1 LADPTGEYHYRAF
14 GDEDGKPAR
23 LAAGER
29 IMLTQIW
36 LTQPL
41 AFARVGASPTPSDAF
56 MWNGNDLTP
65 DGSGQ
70 TTLAPAETINLD
82 AEGVPTG
89 VKPDRVVFRDQY
101 GIRPV
106 CPYFELHGTWT
117 ENGRRKSGPVTA
129 QVLDKFGVKPKD
141 IAWDIH
147 CAQLKAFHYT
157 YDDADRIDA
166 VLQLRGDD
174 TTRHTLEGRSP
185 ARAKQPLVPKGAFVP
200 LGAVQVARPSKDH
213 PEIRLRFYAPAGL
226 CYGPTDVD
234 QRIAKADFKLRDQD
248 GSRPNL
254 EWKELKLPPERQIL
268 NPKSSWARYVLERA
282 KLGPF
287 PGSDSRNYPSYLFA
301 GLLVGQD
308 ADSADHH
315 GLGLVDDISDGVIT
329 CTVRM
334 TRRKL
339 SAVARIVVGPP
350 DFGPTSRP
358 PISLADNLTD
368 RADRAAARK
377 AEDWTLE
384 ELRDI
389 VCDIFER
396 AFETSHLINKD
407 YQNQRCHWDN
417 VNSTL
422 VDLGRTSAYDLE
434 QVEAMLWANVNVAA
448 VRDGKAAPLHL
459 AEGGERKHRRYASI
473 EYLEMRFR
481 ENPELFDTW
490 IRRPLDPNP
499 FFDTR
504 MPALMRGSDTRP
516 WHLTRRQWEL
526 VRLWIDKLRAATADH
541 GASPAERTSRNA

>member
-1 LADPTGEYHYRAF
+1 
-14 GDEDGKPAR
+14 
-23 LAAGER
+23 
-29 IMLTQIW
+29 M
-36 LTQPL
+36 
-41 AFARVGASPTPSDAF
+41 
-56 MWNGNDLTP
+56 
-65 DGSGQ
+65 
-70 TTLAPAETINLD
+70 
-82 AEGVPTG
+82 
-89 VKPDRVVFRDQY
+89 
-101 GIRPV
+101 
-106 CPYFELHGTWT
+106 
-117 ENGRRKSGPVTA
+117 
-129 QVLDKFGVKPKD
+129 
-141 IAWDIH
+141 
-147 CAQLKAFHYT
+147 
-157 YDDADRIDA
+157 
-166 VLQLRGDD
+166 
-174 TTRHTLEGRSP
+174 
-185 ARAKQPLVPKGAFVP
+185 
-200 LGAVQVARPSKDH
+200 
-213 PEIRLRFYAPAGL
+213 
-226 CYGPTDVD
+226 
-234 QRIAKADFKLRDQD
+234 
-248 GSRPNL
+248 
-254 EWKELKLPPERQIL
+254 
-268 NPKSSWARYVLERA
+268 LERA

-301 GLLVGQD
+301 SLLVGKD

-315 GLGLVDDISDGVIT
+315 SLGLVDDISDGVIT

-334 TRRKL
+334 ARRKL

-459 AEGGERKHRRYASI
+459 AEGGERKHRRYAAI

-526 VRLWIDKLRAATADH
+526 VRLWIDKLRATTTDH